1 MAVSIIQE
9 NLLIEL
15 SIPKLHTT
23 KNFELII
30 IICYDIDIKETTVHK
45 ELAEYEDR
53 KPPSQLPSIRMVFY
67 VATYKT

>member
-1 MAVSIIQE
+1 M
-9 NLLIEL
+9 

-53 KPPSQLPSIRMVFY
+53 KTTLSTAKYQDGFSM
-67 VATYKT
+67 